1 MTYHKIK
8 LSQNTWRERRRK
20 RLLTFFVLSDY
31 FLNLRCLLASSPF
44 GSPGSYQLCLIIE
57 KIPQL
62 RPLTWLFFFC
72 DKIII
77 IIITIII
84 KKILSIKSFAA
95 LPIPAKQLV
104 ALAPKENHL
113 VKMEPNE
120 CFHCVAVQR
129 KKVISFRWT
138 ATQFPLSGE

>member
-44 GSPGSYQLCLIIE
+44 GSPGSYKLCLIIE

-120 CFHCVAVQR
+120 CFHRVAVQR